1 MGAIYNSLDFALSVE
16 VETCVRDPSSFAGQ
30 VPRFSNRIKV
40 HLFNTVY
47 PVINS
52 AGRRP
57 DEFLVSCV
65 KTVPSLQQ
73 LNTLSHTLAG
83 IHTEVHFCSVQ
94 SFPFDCSQ
102 SCFITV

>member
-1 MGAIYNSLDFALSVE
+1 MSAFYNSLDFALSVE

-52 AGRRP
+52 AGCKP
-57 DEFLVSCV
+57 EVSLLLAVSKLFLHS
-65 KTVPSLQQ
+65 
-73 LNTLSHTLAG
+73 NN
-83 IHTEVHFCSVQ
+83 
-94 SFPFDCSQ
+94 
-102 SCFITV
+102 